1 MQFSKILPL
10 ALPMAALI
18 FIFPIF
24 FSGSLAEAKTSSKN
38 SPATATIAKKKW
50 AVIDGF
56 RSAKFGMDV
65 NRVKKAIAKDFKISS
80 RKIKLNKHA
89 TQKTVNLTITVPE
102 LFEAGGPSRVLY
114 VFGHESKKLM
124 QINVFWGA
132 LGGSPKKVNGQ
143 SVVDAANLL
152 RTHFFKKRYKDE
164 TLVVNGKIGPNKI
177 MVFRG
182 ADQKGRMAI
191 LVLDTPKALEGEKK
205 EDTKKRVSLRLSY
218 ILNPEKPDIVTI
230 EEGMF

>member
-10 ALPMAALI
+10 ALPMATLI
-18 FIFPIF
+18 FIFPVF

-38 SPATATIAKKKW
+38 SPATTPIAKKKW

-80 RKIKLNKHA
+80 RKIKLSKHA
-89 TQKTVNLTITVPE
+89 TQKTVNLAITVPE
-102 LFEAGGPSRVLY
+102 LFAAGGPSRVIY
-114 VFGHESKKLM
+114 VFGHESKKLI

-132 LGGSPKKVNGQ
+132 NGGNPKNANGQ

-152 RTHFFKKRYKDE
+152 RTHFVKKRYKDGS
-164 TLVVNGKIGPNKI
+164 LVINGQLAPSKI

-182 ADQKGRMAI
+182 ADKKGRMAV

-205 EDTKKRVSLRLSY
+205 EDTQKKISLQLSY
-218 ILNPEKPDIVTI
+218 ILNPEKPDILTI